1 MKKTIITLSITL
13 ALSACGGGGG
23 SSSKTPTTP
32 GPTTPSKAEASIVQ
46 TEQAVSVGQAT
57 ELVLFSPDQEVSNI
71 TWTQTSGPD
80 IEFYANTSKV
90 IGFTPEEAGTYSFD
104 VKFDQAGTNKS
115 LEVSFDVQDTA
126 HRLVAR
132 LGHAVVEGNGVSLI
146 AFANKEIEGNSVA
159 LSSLSW
165 QQTDG
170 PSVTLTDNDT
180 NGKSA
185 IFFDAPEVEK
195 DTIVKFKVSGQANGE
210 EVSDEVAVLIEQS
223 NTSVPTE
230 GNRYP
235 FTDRIANVFLYNA
248 DSPAGQQ
255 LVDCVYSNAAS
266 YANSCNFNQTPLIAH
281 EVNGTPTVDQI
292 MDRVVVSHKWMGDQ
306 FKAFLETYDN
316 EHHDFKNLLRATTAI
331 VLSYDVRPSFY
342 HPYTGAI
349 YLDPSDLW
357 VTPAQRDTINQAP
370 DYRAGFGSSLQF
382 EIPSRYVKDNDYAS
396 YYFPISE
403 RLERELSD
411 SLYDFASLLYHE
423 LAHANDYFPST
434 AWNATENSATT
445 FLNHVNALFNDKAI
459 QSDDLQRFMP
469 LDPNWDSEDANDKSE
484 MTKLGQVRFQGVTAN
499 ETQKAYSMGEVAD
512 MFKVEGATAFYNY
525 SSTRED
531 YAMLFDG
538 FMMKVRYDIDR
549 DVAVSDQEYSQ
560 IAWGQRGRLGENWI
574 RPRVEFV
581 SERILPEFTD
591 ATSIIANLPQPTLLD
606 ANKTW
611 RKSIQVASQS
621 AAKNT
626 NMAKKLV
633 KQAKAANS
641 KLIPAD
647 GRTPHTAR
655 KFIY

>member
-1 MKKTIITLSITL
+1 MSLAL
-13 ALSACGGGGG
+13 ALSACGGGG
-23 SSSKTPTTP
+23 SSSSAKPTPTTP
-32 GPTTPSKAEASIVQ
+32 TPTTPAKAEPSILQ
-46 TEQAVSVGQAT
+46 TESSISIGQAT
-57 ELVLFSPDQEVSNI
+57 ELVLFSPDYEVNNVQ
-71 TWTQTSGPD
+71 WTQTSGPEL
-80 IEFYANTSKV
+80 EFYAANSKV
-90 IGFTPEEAGTYSFD
+90 VGFTPEQAGSYSFD
-104 VKFDQAGTNKS
+104 VKFSQSGAGKTLS
-115 LEVSFDVQDTA
+115 ISFDVQDTA

-146 AFANKEIEGNSVA
+146 AFANKKIEDNSVT
-159 LSSLSW
+159 LSSLTW
-165 QQTDG
+165 QQTGG
-170 PSVTLTDNDT
+170 PSVTLTDSDT

-185 IFFDAPEVEK
+185 IFFDAPSVDK
-195 DTIVKFKVSGQANGE
+195 DTIVKFKVSGKANGE
-210 EVSDEVAVLIEQS
+210 DVSDEVTVLIEQS
-223 NTSVPTE
+223 SKNVPSDRT
-230 GNRYP
+230 RYP
-235 FTDRIANVFLYNA
+235 FTDRVTNVFLYNA
-248 DSPAGQQ
+248 DSPAGQK
-255 LVDCVYSNAAS
+255 LIDCVYSNAAS

-281 EVNGTPTVDQI
+281 EVDGTPTVDQI

-306 FKAFLETYDN
+306 FKKFLETYDN

-403 RLERELSD
+403 RLDRELSD

-434 AWNATENSATT
+434 AWNATENSNTT
-445 FLNHVNALFNDKAI
+445 FLSHVNALFNNKAI
-459 QSDDLQRFMP
+459 QSDDLQRFTP

-499 ETQKAYSMGEVAD
+499 ETQKAYTMSDVAN

-538 FMMKVRYDIDR
+538 FMMKVRYNIDR
-549 DVAVSDQEYSQ
+549 DVAVSDQEYHQ
-560 IAWGQRGRLGENWI
+560 IAWGQRGRFGENWI

-581 SERILPEFTD
+581 SNRILPEFTD
-591 ATSIIANLPQPTLLD
+591 ATGIIANLPQPTLLD

-611 RKSIQVASQS
+611 RNSIQVASQS
-621 AAKNT
+621 PAKNT
-626 NMAKKLV
+626 SVAKKLL
-633 KQAKAANS
+633 KQAKATNS
-641 KLIPAD
+641 KLIPVD